1 MRWTIAPLI
10 LLIAG
15 CGSAPQAPNNNF
27 RVEQTNVDSVGDD
40 LQRIVVLASAPSTM
54 AELDID
60 ADNEDDVRRA
70 IDDLGRIKSR
80 FPSSRAKRQIERSF
94 STLVDGLSDNSV
106 PVDITRLI
114 QFILREAYLAE
125 AEDLSYYA
133 EKVSFYNEK
142 KKALRDHVA
151 EMRKYQDVLSTEVH
165 QDWANEMTKLEGELV
180 AMGEDAQL
188 ANLRLQEALQKQQQ
202 TYQLISNVS
211 KMLHDA
217 ARNVI
222 SNIR

>member
-1 MRWTIAPLI
+1 M
-10 LLIAG
+10 
-15 CGSAPQAPNNNF
+15 
-27 RVEQTNVDSVGDD
+27 
-40 LQRIVVLASAPSTM
+40 
-54 AELDID
+54 
-60 ADNEDDVRRA
+60 
-70 IDDLGRIKSR
+70 
-80 FPSSRAKRQIERSF
+80 
-94 STLVDGLSDNSV
+94 
-106 PVDITRLI
+106 
-114 QFILREAYLAE
+114 
-125 AEDLSYYA
+125 SYYA

-151 EMRKYQDVLSTEVH
+151 EMRKYQDVLSTEGD

-217 ARNVI
+217 ARSVI